1 MQVHY
6 AQAQAQAQAQVKPP
20 EPLSHAVSIQ
30 RPIGALPASTPA
42 PGPSET
48 RKVTGNW
55 ILEKPEKALPPA
67 GRIFEENYV
76 WRVACAW
83 TCGVW
88 RVAYNKI

>member
-76 WRVACAW
+76 WRVACGV
-83 TCGVW
+83 CMDVW
-88 RVAYNKI
+88 RVACGL